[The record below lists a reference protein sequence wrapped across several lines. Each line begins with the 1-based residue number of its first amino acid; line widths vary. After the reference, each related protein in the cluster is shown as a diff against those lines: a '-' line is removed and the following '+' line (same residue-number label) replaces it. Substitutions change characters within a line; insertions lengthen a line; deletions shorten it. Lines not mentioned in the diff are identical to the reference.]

1 MTASRELASRLP
13 KVEEVQAYAGSRLL
27 ASLARAGLRARIAP
41 QTVPD
46 EARWRIELGS
56 DFGSLALEP
65 VRASG
70 KTLVIASRDGAP
82 DLVAAGEALDASE
95 ALIGAI
101 EAALGTAL
109 WPLCL
114 HGGGE
119 PASAQTVLDV
129 QVEAPGD
136 DCARLRVSTD
146 VLERM
151 PWPQWAQPPQA
162 LQELDVPCR
171 IRIGGCTV
179 GADRLAVLGPGDL
192 LLDTMRT
199 APLWSVQ
206 VTVINAPPI
215 MATLHPATREL
226 TLDSKERPTMNTASP
241 EGDHDSTPRDES
253 TPAHGSTP
261 AHDSTPGEDAATWT
275 GIPMALRF
283 ELPGIT
289 LPLAAIAGLQPGSV
303 MKIAAA
309 DAALR
314 VEVLAG
320 DKSLGHGELVA
331 VGDSFGVRLL
341 ERLIAVS

>member
-1 MTASRELASRLP
+1 VTSAHELASRLP
-13 KVEEVQAYAGSRLL
+13 QVREAQAYAGARLL
-27 ASLARAGLRARIAP
+27 ASLARAGLRARVTAP
-41 QTVPD
+41 TAPD
-46 EARWRIELGS
+46 EARWRIGLRS
-56 DFGSLALEP
+56 DFGPLALEP
-65 VRASG
+65 IRGSG
-70 KTLVIASRDGAP
+70 RSLVIASRDGFP

-101 EAALGTAL
+101 ESALDTPL

-114 HGGGE
+114 QGDGD
-119 PASAQTVLDV
+119 PSSAQTVLDV

-151 PWPQWAQPPQA
+151 PSPRWAEPPQA
-162 LQELDVPCR
+162 LLELRVPCQ

-192 LLDTMRT
+192 LLDTT
-199 APLWSVQ
+199 QNAPLWSVQ
-206 VTVINAPPI
+206 VGVNNTPPFTG
-215 MATLHPATREL
+215 TLHPATREL
-226 TLDSKERPTMNTASP
+226 TLDTKERSAMDTARP
-241 EGDHDSTPRDES
+241 EGDHDSTPRDDS
-253 TPAHGSTP
+253 TPGHG
-261 AHDSTPGEDAATWT
+261 STPGEDTPTWT
-275 GIPMALRF
+275 DIPMVLRF

-341 ERLIAVS
+341 ERLIAVA